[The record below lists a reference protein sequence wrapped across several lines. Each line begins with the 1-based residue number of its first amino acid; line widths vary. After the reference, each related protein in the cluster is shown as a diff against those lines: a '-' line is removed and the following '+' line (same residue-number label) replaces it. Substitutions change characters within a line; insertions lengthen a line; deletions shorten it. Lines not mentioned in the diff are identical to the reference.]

1 MLRRAFLVAAVAAL
15 LAAQTGCRSQC
26 GERHSWFSS
35 RSRAETPCQTVG
47 RNTGCF
53 DAATGAPVPCPTG
66 TPTTV
71 IPGGAYPMG
80 PTVPGVGGRP
90 IEVGPMPNLNENDLI
105 RPQAVPQ
112 VAPPPNNTLLPF
124 PALPGTPVK
133 GGSNK

>member
-1 MLRRAFLVAAVAAL
+1 MLRRALLVAAVAVL
-15 LAAQTGCRSQC
+15 VAAQTGCRSQC
-26 GERHSWFSS
+26 GERRGWFTS
-35 RSRAETPCQTVG
+35 RERSEAPCQTVG

-53 DAATGAPVPCPTG
+53 DAATGQPVPCPTG
-66 TPTTV
+66 APAAV
-71 IPGGAYPMG
+71 IPGGAYPA
-80 PTVPGVGGRP
+80 PGGRG

-105 RPQAVPQ
+105 RPPAVPS